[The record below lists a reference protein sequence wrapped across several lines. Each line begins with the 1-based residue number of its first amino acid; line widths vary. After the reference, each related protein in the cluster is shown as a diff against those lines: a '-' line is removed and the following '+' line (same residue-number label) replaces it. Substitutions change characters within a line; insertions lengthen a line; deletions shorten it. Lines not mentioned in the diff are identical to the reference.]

1 MAAVDLSPHV
11 APHGSGVIREGITN
25 YSTLH
30 SYCGESCLLSALTC
44 ETSTCLK

>member
-1 MAAVDLSPHV
+1 MAAVDLSPHI

-30 SYCGESCLLSALTC
+30 SYGGESYLLASL
-44 ETSTCLK
+44 S